1 MYWEGKRLQK
11 EGERNR
17 KGNRVR
23 IQSNYNM
30 YTCEILKDKENI
42 FIIYSAILG
51 ETFLQLIIQSVYY
64 KLNVSTKR

>member
-11 EGERNR
+11 EGGRNR